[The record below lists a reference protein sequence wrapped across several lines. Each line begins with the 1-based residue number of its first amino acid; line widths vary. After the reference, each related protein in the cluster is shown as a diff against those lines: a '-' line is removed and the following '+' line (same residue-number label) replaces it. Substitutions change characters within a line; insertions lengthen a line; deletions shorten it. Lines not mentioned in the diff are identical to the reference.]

1 MDTKSLDPRGR
12 DGPDGRRSKANLK
25 PNYRPP
31 KKAAVEARLVAADRN
46 SGEAA
51 PNRRLGFLAM
61 TNSWDRVPIEPQSVV
76 APLSRA
82 AVFLVLTVGAEAE
95 AMAKVRRVIADIG
108 GLVRTVGFRD
118 LTGRLSCNVGI
129 GSNAWDRLGWPKRP
143 KELRSFA
150 EIRGSVHTAVA
161 TPGDLLFHIRAERAD
176 MCFELERLIL
186 DALSDAASVADEVQ
200 GFRYFDARDLLGFV
214 DGTENPTGDALP
226 LACLIQSDDP
236 GFEGGSYVVVQ
247 KYLHKLD
254 AWNALQTS
262 SQESIIGRTKI
273 DNVELDDTNKRKS
286 HKTLT
291 TIVDVE
297 GNEHDILR
305 DNMPFGR
312 PGHSEFGTY
321 FIGYARNLWVIEK
334 MLSNMF
340 VGIPEGQY
348 DRLLDFSTATTGT
361 TFFVPSN
368 SVLEKLGN

>member
-1 MDTKSLDPRGR
+1 
-12 DGPDGRRSKANLK
+12 
-25 PNYRPP
+25 
-31 KKAAVEARLVAADRN
+31 
-46 SGEAA
+46 
-51 PNRRLGFLAM
+51 M
-61 TNSWDRVPIEPQSVV
+61 TNSWDRVPIEPQSVD

-82 AVFLVLTVGAEAE
+82 AVFLVLTIGVEAE

-108 GLVRTVGFRD
+108 GLVRAVGFRD
-118 LTGRLSCNVGI
+118 LKGRLSCNVGI
-129 GSNAWDRLGWPKRP
+129 GSNAWDRLRWPKRP
-143 KELRSFA
+143 KELRNFT

-186 DALSDAASVADEVQ
+186 DALGDAVSVADEVQ

-226 LACLIQSDDP
+226 LASLIQSDDAD
-236 GFEGGSYVVVQ
+236 FEGGSYVVVQ

-254 AWNALQTS
+254 PWNALQTS
-262 SQESIIGRTKI
+262 SQESIIGRTKL
-273 DNVELDDTNKRKS
+273 DNVELDDSNKRKS

-291 TIVDVE
+291 TIVDAQ

-340 VGIPEGQY
+340 VGVPEGQY

-368 SVLEKLGN
+368 AVLEKLGD

>member
-1 MDTKSLDPRGR
+1 
-12 DGPDGRRSKANLK
+12 
-25 PNYRPP
+25 
-31 KKAAVEARLVAADRN
+31 
-46 SGEAA
+46 
-51 PNRRLGFLAM
+51 M

-118 LTGRLSCNVGI
+118 LKGRLSCNVGI
-129 GSNAWDRLGWPKRP
+129 GSNAWDRLRWSRRP
-143 KELRSFA
+143 KELRNFA

-161 TPGDLLFHIRAERAD
+161 TPGDLLFHIRAERPD

-186 DALSDAASVADEVQ
+186 DALGGAVTVEDEVQ

-226 LACLIQSDDP
+226 LACLIQSDDLD
-236 GFEGGSYVVVQ
+236 FDGGSYVVVQ

-254 AWNALQTS
+254 AWNALPTS
-262 SQESIIGRTKI
+262 SQESIIGRTKF
-273 DNVELDDTNKRKS
+273 DNVELDDSNKRKS
-286 HKTLT
+286 HKTLA
-291 TIVDVE
+291 TIVDSE

-340 VGIPEGQY
+340 VGVPEGQY

-368 SVLEKLGN
+368 SILEKLGDEA